1 MIARILIIVGAALL
15 LLGVI
20 WPLFGHMPGDLE
32 WRRGVIRVYIP
43 LGSSILISAYITAV
57 LIGGFWFWWR

>member
-1 MIARILIIVGAALL
+1 MARILIIVGAALV

-32 WRRGVIRVYIP
+32 WHRGIGRVYIP